1 MSYKALKET
10 TKIVLQYIKDNP
22 GANVNSITAAMDNI
36 SKPEVSAALYSL
48 WVGRYVTR
56 NQGVTKSEMGLSLLD
71 YWWKTDKPRGH
82 RRAKG
87 NGATHPSDSAP
98 VEVVQTVEDTARA
111 EVELLIAL
119 KDSASN
125 KTFTITFAQARSL
138 MQQLKT
144 LVV

>member
-56 NQGVTKSEMGLSLLD
+56 KQGVTKSEMGLSLLD
-71 YWWKTDKPRGH
+71 YWWKTDKPRG
-82 RRAKG
+82 RRGSKG
-87 NGATHPSDSAP
+87 NGATHDSAP